1 MKSVE
6 ESYDPESELE
16 LFDPES
22 DCELFLELE
31 LDLVFV
37 VFDFDDSVFELLLL
51 DRVCDDLLEEDDDDD
66 DDDEEEDLSLLRDF
80 VLREVE
86 LLLDLLFDFPDF
98 PDLLDLLDLLVFVD
112 DEDDDDFEEDLL
124 ECFLFVNVLAS
135 FLFV

>member
-51 DRVCDDLLEEDDDDD
+51 DRVCDDLLEDDDDE
-66 DDDEEEDLSLLRDF
+66 DEEEDLSLLRDF

-98 PDLLDLLDLLVFVD
+98 PDLLDLLVFVD
-112 DEDDDDFEEDLL
+112 DDDDDDDDFEEDLL
-124 ECFLFVNVLAS
+124 EFFLFVNVLAS